1 LGAQGD
7 FEPMYSLRSPPRA
20 RCVTSTK
27 PLDLRL
33 SRIAAAGTQWA
44 IDNGPSLEISPQ
56 ETVRQLNG
64 EIAMLR
70 EDLARLVA
78 ELDRRRHEALDVKLQ
93 VKRHAL
99 GVVLTGAAVLA
110 APLGL
115 GLATRRARPHRGLL
129 AKARQVRDGL
139 SRIVEEPERMAAQPT
154 VLTTI
159 LTAAANAAGAI
170 VIKKMLERSLE
181 RALNR
186 SVSRRPFLVG
196 TRDQRSDVA

>member
-78 ELDRRRHEALDVKLQ
+78 ELDRRRHEAIYVKLQ
-93 VKRHAL
+93 V
-99 GVVLTGAAVLA
+99 
-110 APLGL
+110 
-115 GLATRRARPHRGLL
+115 
-129 AKARQVRDGL
+129 
-139 SRIVEEPERMAAQPT
+139 
-154 VLTTI
+154 
-159 LTAAANAAGAI
+159 
-170 VIKKMLERSLE
+170 
-181 RALNR
+181 
-186 SVSRRPFLVG
+186 
-196 TRDQRSDVA
+196 

>member
-1 LGAQGD
+1 
-7 FEPMYSLRSPPRA
+7 MK
-20 RCVTSTK
+20 VT
-27 PLDLRL
+27 
-33 SRIAAAGTQWA
+33 A

-64 EIAMLR
+64 AIAMLR

-115 GLATRRARPHRGLL
+115 GLATRRARPHRGLR
-129 AKARQVRDGL
+129 AMRCRESWRRRSEWQP
-139 SRIVEEPERMAAQPT
+139 SRPP
-154 VLTTI
+154 
-159 LTAAANAAGAI
+159 
-170 VIKKMLERSLE
+170 
-181 RALNR
+181 
-186 SVSRRPFLVG
+186 
-196 TRDQRSDVA
+196 

>member
-1 LGAQGD
+1 MGEGATG
-7 FEPMYSLRSPPRA
+7 MK
-20 RCVTSTK
+20 VT
-27 PLDLRL
+27 
-33 SRIAAAGTQWA
+33 A
-44 IDNGPSLEISPQ
+44 IDYGPRLEISPQ

-110 APLGL
+110 APLEL
-115 GLATRRARPHRGLL
+115 GLATRRARSHRGLL

-139 SRIVEEPERMAAQPT
+139 SRIVERPERMATQPT

-170 VIKKMLERSLE
+170 VIKKMLERRFE
-181 RALNR
+181 RALSR

>member
-1 LGAQGD
+1 
-7 FEPMYSLRSPPRA
+7 MK
-20 RCVTSTK
+20 VTA
-27 PLDLRL
+27 
-33 SRIAAAGTQWA
+33 IA
-44 IDNGPSLEISPQ
+44 NGPSLEISPQ
-56 ETVRQLNG
+56 ESVRHLNG

-78 ELDRRRHEALDVKLQ
+78 ELDRRRHEALDVKRQ

-99 GVVLTGAAVLA
+99 GVILTGAAVVA
-110 APLGL
+110 APVGL
-115 GLATRRARPHRGLL
+115 MLATRRTRPQRGLL
-129 AKARQVRDGL
+129 AKVRQVRDGL
-139 SRIVEEPERMAAQPT
+139 SRIVKRRERVAAQPA

-181 RALNR
+181 RAVNR